1 MAYET
6 YPIHELKD
14 RRAKNE
20 ESSTKPKPIQIDEF
34 AFFELTNHFVRVA
47 CVCVCV
53 LAWKK
58 SVENSK
64 ISFSPHPFGTISTF
78 SICTPCGGSHGVR
91 VWLLARQ
98 WWASKIN
105 AYFIF
110 LLCST
115 AISCRPNVQVRIS
128 CARKNL
134 FKWKI
139 YFRFSFFG
147 ILRGC

>member
-58 SVENSK
+58 HVENSK

-110 LLCST
+110 FFVFNSDKLQAECPSSHL
-115 AISCRPNVQVRIS
+115 VRSQEFIQME
-128 CARKNL
+128 NL
-134 FKWKI
+134 FSV
-139 YFRFSFFG
+139 FFFG